1 MLSDGAL
8 WDHLMF
14 SRNVKIPTGIQG
26 WPPHHSCAAKRIK
39 KEKWHIKPDGLNQ
52 LLSILKS
59 GASGL
64 EYSPEFKSSQSNDT
78 ASEVESL
85 KDQRKKNEIAL
96 RRLKSLF
103 LYGNEDIPE
112 KEFIIE
118 QKKTIDDLNVFDA
131 KLSKL
136 DVDNADLQS
145 LDEAFVEKTS
155 YFIMVEHIMN
165 GDRDDPVSFI
175 RNVDLSVVKSFL
187 NTIIRKIVILS
198 GKVSSIEFKN
208 GITLEFSYE

>member
-1 MLSDGAL
+1 M
-8 WDHLMF
+8 
-14 SRNVKIPTGIQG
+14 
-26 WPPHHSCAAKRIK
+26 
-39 KEKWHIKPDGLNQ
+39 PDGLNQ

>member
-1 MLSDGAL
+1 
-8 WDHLMF
+8 MF

-136 DVDNADLQS
+136 DVDNANLQS
-145 LDEAFVEKTS
+145 LDEAFVEKAS

-198 GKVSSIEFKN
+198 GKVSSIGFKN

>member
-1 MLSDGAL
+1 
-8 WDHLMF
+8 MF

-136 DVDNADLQS
+136 DVDNANLQS
-145 LDEAFVEKTS
+145 LDEAFVEKAS
-155 YFIMVEHIMN
+155 YFIMVEHIMI

>member
-1 MLSDGAL
+1 MK
-8 WDHLMF
+8 F
-14 SRNVKIPTGIQG
+14 
-26 WPPHHSCAAKRIK
+26 
-39 KEKWHIKPDGLNQ
+39 
-52 LLSILKS
+52 
-59 GASGL
+59 
-64 EYSPEFKSSQSNDT
+64 
-78 ASEVESL
+78 
-85 KDQRKKNEIAL
+85 AL

-165 GDRDDPVSFI
+165 GGP
-175 RNVDLSVVKSFL
+175 
-187 NTIIRKIVILS
+187 
-198 GKVSSIEFKN
+198 
-208 GITLEFSYE
+208 